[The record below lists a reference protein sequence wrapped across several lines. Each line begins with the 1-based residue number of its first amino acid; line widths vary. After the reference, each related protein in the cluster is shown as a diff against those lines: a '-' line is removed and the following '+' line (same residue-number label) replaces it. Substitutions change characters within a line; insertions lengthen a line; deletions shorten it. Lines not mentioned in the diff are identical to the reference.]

1 MNRRVA
7 RARPR
12 LRGSRAPEPE
22 RERVREG
29 RQPREGGSRRADPKP
44 GELPMARVRRGDNPE
59 EARTV
64 PRCKAVGRAVG
75 RGEMPSE
82 PGDSW
87 FSPKCIE
94 VQRRL
99 TTRAR

>member
-7 RARPR
+7 RARRAVKGEKPR
-12 LRGSRAPEPE
+12 SRSASESE
-22 RERVREG
+22 KGAE
-29 RQPREGGSRRADPKP
+29 SRRADPKP

-64 PRCKAVGRAVG
+64 PRCKAVGGAVG

-94 VQRRL
+94 VQRPVWA
-99 TTRAR
+99 RAR

>member
-1 MNRRVA
+1 M
-7 RARPR
+7 
-12 LRGSRAPEPE
+12 G
-22 RERVREG
+22 
-29 RQPREGGSRRADPKP
+29 PKP
-44 GELPMARVRRGDNPE
+44 GELPMARVRRGDYPE

-64 PRCKAVGRAVG
+64 PRCKAVGGAVG

-94 VQRRL
+94 VQPRGHRRSGSAL
-99 TTRAR
+99 LGRGAVEATDPRQTPNGRASAGQ